1 MSKCASLPAVYR
13 LKLTA
18 SPVRSRRRG
27 FRTALHFR
35 RYSTLRPCFKH
46 KIERRLAGAPESL
59 EASTCNHVPNASLA
73 SLRAKTQP
81 NLLREGCRRAEHGR
95 RRIKDPAY
103 QVQIVLDFIVGKR
116 FDYHPRSITFQG
128 AEYVSRGP
136 DGISHVMQAIK
147 KDHEIIVT
155 PRVVLCLRYLE

>member
-1 MSKCASLPAVYR
+1 MSKCASLPAEKR

-27 FRTALHFR
+27 FRTGLHFR

-59 EASTCNHVPNASLA
+59 EASTCNHVPKASLA
-73 SLRAKTQP
+73 RLRAKTQP
-81 NLLREGCRRAEHGR
+81 HLLRARCRSADQRR

-103 QVQIVLDFIVGKR
+103 QVEIVLDVIV
-116 FDYHPRSITFQG
+116 
-128 AEYVSRGP
+128 
-136 DGISHVMQAIK
+136 
-147 KDHEIIVT
+147 
-155 PRVVLCLRYLE
+155 